1 MAPAAAVTVP
11 APCCYVCLT
20 GDVAVKVTGEFGFE
34 HWFCAEDWAA
44 EQAFHEKVMTMLGDA
59 ARALEQD

>member
-1 MAPAAAVTVP
+1 MDEPRCAD
-11 APCCYVCLT
+11 CLT
-20 GDVAVKVTGEFGFE
+20 EDVAVKVTDDFGFE

-44 EQAFHEKVMTMLGDA
+44 MQELHEKFMAMLGDA

>member
-1 MAPAAAVTVP
+1 MP

-20 GDVAVKVTGEFGFE
+20 GDVAVKVTDEFGFE

-44 EQAFHEKVMTMLGDA
+44 QQELSEKIRAMLRDA
-59 ARALEQD
+59 ARALEQR